1 MIEVRNVTKTFEG
14 FHALDDISL
23 TIPNGS
29 VYGLVGPNGAGKT
42 TLIKHLQGIYRQD
55 RGTITVDGE
64 PIWENPAVKSRLVS
78 IPDELYY
85 NSQTTVEDMMR
96 FYKGI
101 YPAFSKERFD
111 KMQKIFGI
119 DPRKQIRKLS
129 KGMQKQVWFWITL
142 STMPEYLILDEPVDG
157 LDPMMR
163 RNVWSLVLNDVSEH
177 GLTVMVSSHNLRE
190 LEDVCDNVGI
200 MDHGK
205 MVLERSLEQLQ
216 DNIVKL
222 QLVFPDW
229 ITEIPSDIDYMHAE
243 KVGRVVTLIIRKS
256 ADEACNMVQKYEPL
270 FVDAIPLT
278 LEEIFIYELGGDK
291 DAVKEFIL

>member
-1 MIEVRNVTKTFEG
+1 MIEVKNVTKTFEG
-14 FHALDDISL
+14 FHALDDVTL

-55 RGTITVDGE
+55 KGAITVDDA
-64 PIWENPAVKSRLVS
+64 PIWENPDVKSRLLS
-78 IPDELYY
+78 IPDDLYY
-85 NSQTTVEDMMR
+85 NSQTTIEDMMR

-101 YPAFSKERFD
+101 YPKFSKERFD
-111 KMQKIFGI
+111 KLQKVFEI

-129 KGMQKQVWFWITL
+129 KGMQKQVWFWIAL
-142 STMPEYLILDEPVDG
+142 SCQPEYLVLDEPVDG

-229 ITEIPSDIDYMHAE
+229 ITEIPRDIDYMHAE
-243 KVGRVVTLIIRKS
+243 KVGRVVTLIIRKN
-256 ADEACNMVQKYEPL
+256 AEEAAAMVQKYNPL

-291 DAVKEFIL
+291 NAVKEFIL

>member
-1 MIEVRNVTKTFEG
+1 MIEVKNVTKTFEG

-55 RGTITVDGE
+55 KGSIEVDGA

-78 IPDELYY
+78 IPDDLYY
-85 NSQTTVEDMMR
+85 NSQTTIEDMMH

-101 YPAFSKERFD
+101 YPKFSKERFD
-111 KMQKIFGI
+111 KLQNVFEI
-119 DPRKQIRKLS
+119 DPHKQVRKLS

-142 STMPEYLILDEPVDG
+142 SCMPEYLILDEPVDG

-229 ITEIPSDIDYMHAE
+229 ITEIPNDIEYMHAE
-243 KVGRVVTLIIRKS
+243 KIGRVVTLIIRKN
-256 ADEACNMVQKYEPL
+256 AEEATAMVQKYDPL

-291 DAVKEFIL
+291 NAVKEFIL

>member
-1 MIEVRNVTKTFEG
+1 MIEVKNVTKTFEG

-55 RGTITVDGE
+55 KGTIEVDGA

-78 IPDELYY
+78 IPDDLYY
-85 NSQTTVEDMMR
+85 NSQTTIEDMR
-96 FYKGI
+96 NFYKGI
-101 YPAFSKERFD
+101 YPRFSKERFD
-111 KMQKIFGI
+111 KLQNVFEI
-119 DPRKQIRKLS
+119 DPHKQIRKLS

-142 STMPEYLILDEPVDG
+142 SCMPEYLILDEPVDG

-177 GLTVMVSSHNLRE
+177 ELTVMVSSHNLRE

-229 ITEIPSDIDYMHAE
+229 ITEIPNDIEYMHAE
-243 KVGRVVTLIIRKS
+243 KIGRVVTLIIRKN
-256 ADEACNMVQKYEPL
+256 AEEATAMVQKYDPL

-291 DAVKEFIL
+291 NAVKEFIL